1 MIPLASPDHFRRKKR
16 LPDDS
21 LPASLGPS
29 KRTRMNP
36 ELQSYDEIHQHVL
49 LAAAKTLRVPVE
61 KLLSLAASSNVSSRP
76 HSVDVFSRSNSDD
89 PADDITPPEDSEH
102 DDEYE
107 SYDFSSPEK
116 LHRSSTAN
124 TIWDPRIYSQTH
136 TGHNIES
143 VQNQR
148 GRETNKSFDVDL
160 FAPPDSGQAPPTP
173 RDDHGVSNNDE
184 FSSTGN
190 SWNGYSAHDFSVP
203 SYQVG
208 CTNTDQYLTPP
219 LSASTS
225 ELDSFTAAYL
235 EASPAQIVQSL
246 QGFDGQ
252 SSANAHWGM
261 VNQWSGG
268 PSVGSFDPISD
279 VQEDVFQNA
288 RFDITQGVGKTSF
301 TLQVRKF
308 RPVEGDALCRKWKAD
323 GVEHSYECATYA
335 IADMKEAGK
344 TMFDFAQSNL
354 PTAIRFWVDEKDP
367 LLRSTYNM
375 AYNYSFNAEREEDRK
390 LLSATLRM
398 WSASRMM
405 SRSDY
410 ICGRETLG
418 MQRRNYGPN
427 STNTGK
433 ILTPP
438 VFSAQMED
446 HERAEKQG
454 LKQRFYRP
462 RVIAELHNGAKI
474 ILAYFHFCN
483 RGDYPLHM
491 DWNSEDQTR
500 FTGLRLE
507 QIEFMRRT
515 KSEAENKTLH
525 FHSVLNNHAYED
537 EYYFLAQLWER
548 DWKPRHT
555 I

>member
-102 DDEYE
+102 DDEYD

-173 RDDHGVSNNDE
+173 RDDHGVSNNDG

-288 RFDITQGVGKTSF
+288 RFGGNNKGKRRGPFRVAEQRQETGLTRRIGACIRCSIQRIRCIPDPADERGCCRTCSQTPLRTRRLPCLRYKITDSELLDHEVCPRPAWTTRWKRMEVVDITTWESDAIKNIDITQGVGKTSF

-308 RPVEGDALCRKWKAD
+308 RPVEGDALCRKWKAN

-375 AYNYSFNAEREEDRK
+375 AYNYSFNAEVGFPPEGVDF
-390 LLSATLRM
+390 T
-398 WSASRMM
+398 
-405 SRSDY
+405 DY
-410 ICGRETLG
+410 
-418 MQRRNYGPN
+418 
-427 STNTGK
+427 
-433 ILTPP
+433 
-438 VFSAQMED
+438 
-446 HERAEKQG
+446 
-454 LKQRFYRP
+454 
-462 RVIAELHNGAKI
+462 
-474 ILAYFHFCN
+474 
-483 RGDYPLHM
+483 
-491 DWNSEDQTR
+491 
-500 FTGLRLE
+500 
-507 QIEFMRRT
+507 
-515 KSEAENKTLH
+515 
-525 FHSVLNNHAYED
+525 
-537 EYYFLAQLWER
+537 
-548 DWKPRHT
+548 
-555 I
+555 